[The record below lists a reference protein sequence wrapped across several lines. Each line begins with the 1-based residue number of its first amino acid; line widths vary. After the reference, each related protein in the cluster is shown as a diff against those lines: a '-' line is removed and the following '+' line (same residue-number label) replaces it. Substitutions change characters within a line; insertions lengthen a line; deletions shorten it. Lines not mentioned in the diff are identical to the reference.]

1 MTSPTVGRNP
11 CWRHALRQS
20 SRKLITGRL
29 LYNLVVSTPY
39 SEARVFSPV
48 REAWV
53 EQIWRMDCYPCSKSP
68 LSTSL
73 KWSSRKAI
81 SNTAGFSNVAV
92 VARTWLYT
100 ASGCLSELQLR
111 IYPRGWLVKPFP
123 WLVMDKRQR
132 RFEEFSFSFLSCLPR
147 LMSPIC
153 AKQLVL
159 TRQRNPSFAPSPV
172 SKSRFAGLKD

>member
-11 CWRHALRQS
+11 WRHALRQS

-48 REAWV
+48 REALV
-53 EQIWRMDCYPCSKSP
+53 EQIWRMDVYPCSKSP

-81 SNTAGFSNVAV
+81 QYRWF
-92 VARTWLYT
+92 
-100 ASGCLSELQLR
+100 Q
-111 IYPRGWLVKPFP
+111 
-123 WLVMDKRQR
+123 QR
-132 RFEEFSFSFLSCLPR
+132 RSSCQDVTVYSCRLPVGTPAPDLSSR
-147 LMSPIC
+147 
-153 AKQLVL
+153 L
-159 TRQRNPSFAPSPV
+159 TREAFCLTGYGQKTAEVWRVFLLLFELPSQANESHLREATGVKAPLLRPFSCQ
-172 SKSRFAGLKD
+172 

>member
-11 CWRHALRQS
+11 WRHALHQS
-20 SRKLITGRL
+20 SRKRITGRL

-53 EQIWRMDCYPCSKSP
+53 EQIWRMDFYPCSKSP
-68 LSTSL
+68 LSMSL

-81 SNTAGFSNVAV
+81 SNTVGFSNVAV
-92 VARTWLYT
+92 VAWTWLYT
-100 ASGCLSELQLR
+100 AAGCLSELRLR
-111 IYPRGWLVKPFP
+111 IYPRGWLVKPFA
-123 WLVMDKRQR
+123 WLVMGKRQR

-159 TRQRNPSFAPSPV
+159 RRQRNPSFAPSPV
-172 SKSRFAGLKD
+172 SKSRLAGLRD

>member
-1 MTSPTVGRNP
+1 MTSPAVGRNP

-81 SNTAGFSNVAV
+81 SNTVGFSNVAV

-100 ASGCLSELQLR
+100 AAGCLSET
-111 IYPRGWLVKPFP
+111 PAP
-123 WLVMDKRQR
+123 D
-132 RFEEFSFSFLSCLPR
+132 LSSR
-147 LMSPIC
+147 
-153 AKQLVL
+153 L
-159 TRQRNPSFAPSPV
+159 TREAFSMTGYGQKTAEVWRVFLLLFELPSQANESDLPEATGVNAPEKPLLRPFSCQ
-172 SKSRFAGLKD
+172 